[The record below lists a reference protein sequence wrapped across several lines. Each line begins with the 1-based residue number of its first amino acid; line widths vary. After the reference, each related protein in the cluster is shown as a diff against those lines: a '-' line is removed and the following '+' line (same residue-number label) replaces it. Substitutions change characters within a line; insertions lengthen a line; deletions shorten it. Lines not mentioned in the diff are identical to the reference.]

1 MSLSIH
7 QLRDYY
13 RLQETKAT
21 KQLVALEDGL
31 NKQSCEE
38 AVEYYRKHRYYYEH
52 LCSSIV

>member
-7 QLRDYY
+7 ELRDYY
-13 RLQETKAT
+13 KVQEVKAT
-21 KQLVALEDGL
+21 MQLVALEEGL

-38 AVEYYRKHRYYYEH
+38 AVEYYRTHRCYYER

>member
-7 QLRDYY
+7 ELRDYY
-13 RLQETKAT
+13 KTQEAKAT
-21 KQLVALEDGL
+21 RQLVALVEGI

-38 AVEYYRKHRYYYEH
+38 AVEYYRKHRCYYER